1 MGNYMNKKGTV
12 APLVVDTIEP
22 ITCASPSL
30 KEQIDR
36 IASMSHVSVPETFPE
51 TCESV
56 PIEQPLEFVIPEMP
70 DSPAPVES
78 LTIPVESVPVESVPV
93 ESVPVESV
101 PVVPAVKR
109 AQTFTFVIDEKKR
122 DRSSCSIC
130 AWSDE
135 TEEHKS
141 LYKMMKEMML

>member
-1 MGNYMNKKGTV
+1 MGNYVYKKATV
-12 APLVVDTIEP
+12 APLVMDTLEP

-30 KEQIDR
+30 KEQIEKITSMSM
-36 IASMSHVSVPETFPE
+36 IASKMIPREFPE
-51 TCESV
+51 TCEDV
-56 PIEQPLEFVIPEMP
+56 QIGQPLEYIIPEMP
-70 DSPAPVES
+70 DSPNPQPVE
-78 LTIPVESVPVESVPV
+78 PVEPVLEEPQ
-93 ESVPVESV
+93 
-101 PVVPAVKR
+101 VPAVKR

-141 LYKMMKEMML
+141 FYKMMKEMML

>member
-1 MGNYMNKKGTV
+1 MYKKGTV
-12 APLVVDTIEP
+12 APLVVDTLEP
-22 ITCASPSL
+22 TTCASPSL
-30 KEQIDR
+30 KMQIDR
-36 IASMSHVSVPETFPE
+36 IASMSHLSIPDAFPD
-51 TCESV
+51 TCESE
-56 PIEQPLEFVIPEMP
+56 PIRQPLEFVIPEMP

-78 LTIPVESVPVESVPV
+78 VVPVESVPV
-93 ESVPVESV
+93 ESVV